1 MKENMDAAEFSNVSK
16 ETFGVYPWE
25 TTGKEAIDWGFGD
38 SMDVD
43 MPGPNCAWQG
53 ETMEGKVARDDED
66 VVLGGA
72 PECGGGEEGVPSAGE
87 DGRDGCLSAE
97 RSMTG
102 M

>member
-1 MKENMDAAEFSNVSK
+1 
-16 ETFGVYPWE
+16 
-25 TTGKEAIDWGFGD
+25 
-38 SMDVD
+38 
-43 MPGPNCAWQG
+43 
-53 ETMEGKVARDDED
+53 MEGKVARDDED